1 MNMRFEDSAGTS
13 RWAYLKTD
21 EDYRAVMTALP
32 VNKKTIPNVVG
43 MGLKDAVYLLENLDL
58 KIVSKGKGRVNAQSI
73 AAGTIIKKGQTI
85 YLELN

>member
-1 MNMRFEDSAGTS
+1 M
-13 RWAYLKTD
+13 
-21 EDYRAVMTALP
+21 
-32 VNKKTIPNVVG
+32 
-43 MGLKDAVYLLENLDL
+43 DL